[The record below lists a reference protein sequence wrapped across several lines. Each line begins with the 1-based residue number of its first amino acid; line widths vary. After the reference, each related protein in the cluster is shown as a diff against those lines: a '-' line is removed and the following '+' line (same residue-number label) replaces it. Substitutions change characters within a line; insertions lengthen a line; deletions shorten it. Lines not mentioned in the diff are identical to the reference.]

1 MTYGKYVLVRL
12 SLAFACA
19 LLFGVLTFG
28 LGYLVS
34 EMTDDGGAV
43 GFTVFV
49 GFFVWAGIATTFA
62 ELSTDAQIE
71 YFRSRRERK

>member
-19 LLFGVLTFG
+19 LLFGALTFG

-34 EMTDDGGAV
+34 ELTDDNGAV
-43 GFTVFV
+43 GFSVFV
-49 GFFVWAGIATTFA
+49 GSLVWAGLAATLSD
-62 ELSTDAQIE
+62 LSTDAQIE